1 MLAPLSPAAP
11 PLRQRHY
18 QADGMN
24 TAIPGWDLHAVQ
36 TSAGRLAG
44 HAEDFQIDGLQILR
58 ERHQQVQLNEFGTAP
73 RDAIIIGAPMGMA
86 GEGRLNGRAWSGLS
100 AWDGRREFDSIVPP
114 GELFSIVIQRDRL
127 FDYVAATE
135 QIDLTQWVSRGC
147 VLLNDPHVTA
157 QAAQWMDRWLSDMA
171 HLTSHTSQ
179 QPLAQH
185 TVMNDLLEWLG
196 PLVVDHLYAH
206 TTPITDT
213 NAMVVVQR
221 ARDYACAHIHEPLQV
236 IDLCH
241 AARVSRRTLQD
252 SFQSVLGLRPLH
264 YLHALR
270 LDGAH
275 RQLRAG
281 EPGLMVK
288 EVAER
293 WGFWHLSRFG
303 QAYRETFGELPS
315 ETLQRAQEARGAG
328 PATRS
333 RQPPQSCS

>member
-1 MLAPLSPAAP
+1 
-11 PLRQRHY
+11 
-18 QADGMN
+18 MN

-44 HAEDFQIDGLQILR
+44 HAEDFQIEELQILR
-58 ERHQQVQLNEFGTAP
+58 ERHQQVQLNQFGTAP
-73 RDAIIIGAPMGMA
+73 TNAIIVGIPRSMTS
-86 GEGRLNGRAWSGLS
+86 EGRLNGQAWSGLS

-135 QIDLTQWVSRGC
+135 QVDLTHWLSRGC

-157 QAAQWMDRWLSDMA
+157 QAAQWMDGWLSDMA
-171 HLTSHTSQ
+171 SLTSDSTQ
-179 QPLAQH
+179 QPMAQH
-185 TVMNDLLEWLG
+185 TVLNDLLEWLG
-196 PLVVDHLYAH
+196 PLIVDHLHAH
-206 TTPITDT
+206 AAPIADT

-221 ARDYACAHIHEPLQV
+221 ARDYVRAHIDAPLQV
-236 IDLCH
+236 IDLCQ
-241 AARVSRRTLQD
+241 AARVSRRTLQA

-275 RQLRAG
+275 RQLRAC

-288 EVAER
+288 DVAER

-303 QAYRETFGELPS
+303 QAYRATFGELPS
-315 ETLQRAQEARGAG
+315 TTARRA
-328 PATRS
+328 S
-333 RQPPQSCS
+333 RLAA